1 MIFNLD
7 SVVQGVSMNQDVL
20 IITLIGAAVII
31 AALAICIFF
40 RSSKKRRQAL
50 NEQFGKKPSP
60 NRDLESV
67 TAYWDAR
74 LSQQDIG
81 YYIDDTTWNDLDMN
95 KVYQRIDACQTS
107 VGDEYL
113 YAMLRQPVFEQDELS
128 DRENLIS
135 ILEADPKLRLDIQ
148 VILSKM
154 GKLEFSGLA
163 SFCYESS
170 KKKIKHSEIFVI
182 LAVLPILMLGVI
194 FLNAAIGGIGLLIS
208 VITNGLVYYITKLR
222 IARELTSVRYFASLL
237 WCVKKMKKV
246 CPMDSNPILRDMA
259 SSYNV
264 FKKLGGK
271 MSGMTRLKLTDIDY
285 LIEYIRIFF
294 LTSIRNYNKVLSV
307 MEKNEHDFRL
317 LYQSFGELD
326 AAISVLSF
334 RKSMPYYTL
343 PDFIAENRTEIKDIY
358 HPLISDPVPNSLMLS
373 KSNLISGS
381 NASGKSTFL
390 KAVAVNG
397 ILAQTIY
404 TCTAKVFR
412 LRLALVMTS
421 MAVREDITAKESYFI
436 AEIKSLKRIVE
447 RIPKVHC
454 VCVIDEILKGTNTVE
469 RIAASAT
476 ILRELHKMDCLCI
489 VATHDTE
496 LTRLLSDG
504 YDNYHFSEQIS
515 DQGIYF
521 DYTIKEGPALT
532 KNAIK
537 LLDFYE
543 FDKKIVSS
551 AEKLVRGFEETKR
564 WEE

>member
-1 MIFNLD
+1 
-7 SVVQGVSMNQDVL
+7 MNQDVL
-20 IITLIGAAVII
+20 IILLVTAAIII
-31 AALAICIFF
+31 AALAVFIFL

-50 NEQFGKKPSP
+50 DEQFGKIPQP
-60 NRDLESV
+60 NMHMDSV
-67 TAYWDAR
+67 AAYWEAVVSHHD
-74 LSQQDIG
+74 LSV
-81 YYIDDTTWNDLDMN
+81 YIDDITWDDLDMD

-113 YAMLRQPVFEQDELS
+113 YAMLRQPIFEQAKLS
-128 DRENLIS
+128 GRENLLS

-154 GKLEFSGLA
+154 GKLEFNALA

-170 KKKIKHSEIFVI
+170 KKKIKYSGVFVL
-182 LAVLPILMLGVI
+182 LAVLPVLMLGI
-194 FLNAAIGGIGLLIS
+194 LFLDATIGGIGLLIS
-208 VITNGLVYYITKLR
+208 VITNGLVYYLTKMRIT
-222 IARELTSVRYFASLL
+222 RELASIRYFSSLL
-237 WCVKKMKKV
+237 WCIKKIKNV
-246 CPMDSNPILRDMA
+246 CTTGSNPILRDML

-271 MSGMTRLKLTDIDY
+271 MSGMTRLKLTEVDY
-285 LIEYIRIFF
+285 FIEYFRIIF

-307 MEKNEHDFRL
+307 LEKNRDAFCL

-334 RKSMPYYTL
+334 RKSLPFYTR
-343 PDFIAENRTEIKDIY
+343 PAFMDKNKMEAEDIY
-358 HPLISDPVPNSLMLS
+358 HPLIADPVANSLALS

-397 ILAQTIY
+397 ILAQTIH
-404 TCTAKVFR
+404 TCTARAFKT
-412 LRLALVMTS
+412 RLALVMTS

-436 AEIKSLKRIVE
+436 AEIKSLKRIIQK
-447 RIPKVHC
+447 IPDVYC

-469 RIAASAT
+469 RIAASTA
-476 ILRELHKMDCLCI
+476 ILRDLHQRDCLCI

-496 LTRLLSDG
+496 LTRLLSDW

-521 DYTIKEGPALT
+521 DYIIKEGPALT

-537 LLDFYE
+537 LLSFYE
-543 FDKKIVSS
+543 FDRQIISDADKMVQD
-551 AEKLVRGFEETKR
+551 FEDTKR
-564 WEE
+564 WKI